1 MKSLSRRTQKT
12 DSTEATMFELK
23 PITRDGVSTA
33 LHKAERYRLLNEPT
47 AAESICRDVLECD
60 PDNQQ
65 ALIMLVLALSDQ
77 FALGGEMSA
86 AVHAARDVLGKVRD
100 EYKRAYY
107 NGIICERR
115 AKAQMRRGAP
125 GAEEIAYDWFREAM
139 EWYEKAERLR
149 PAGNDEAI
157 LRWNTCAR
165 LLNRDEHLRPA
176 AEPTYEPSFE

>member
-1 MKSLSRRTQKT
+1 
-12 DSTEATMFELK
+12 MFELK
-23 PITRDGVSTA
+23 PITRDGVTTA
-33 LHKAERYRLLNEPT
+33 LQKAERYRLLNEPM

-77 FALGGEMSA
+77 FASGGETA
-86 AVHAARDVLGKVRD
+86 AGVRGARDLLAKVRD

-115 AKAQMRRGAP
+115 AKAQMHRGAP
-125 GAEEIAYDWFREAM
+125 GSEEIAYDWFREAM
-139 EWYEKAERLR
+139 DWYEKAEGLR

-165 LLNRDEHLRPA
+165 ILNRSDHVRPSSA
-176 AEPTYEPSFE
+176 AEYEPSFE